1 MGARIAAHLANAG
14 LRPILLDIVPRK
26 LTAEEERRGL
36 SLESAAV
43 RNRIV
48 RAGLDAARKAKPAA
62 FFLPEFAD
70 RVRPGNFEDNL
81 DWLREADWIIEVVA
95 EDLKIKQALLERVEA
110 VRRPGSIV
118 SSNTSGLPLHR
129 IAQGRSEDF
138 RRHWLGTHFFN
149 PPRYMRLLEVI
160 PTADTLPEVVET
172 ISRFADRHLGKTV
185 VCAKDTPNFIA
196 NRIGT
201 FSALGAMRLLQ
212 EEDLTIEEVDALTG
226 PVLGFPKSATFRTAD
241 IVGLDVL
248 AHVVRNLYEN
258 LPDDECRE
266 LFRLPA
272 FVEKMLEKGQLGEKT
287 RQGFYKRIKQNGKT
301 EILTLDWKTLDY
313 RPRQK
318 ARFPALDMAR
328 NTDDLGER
336 LRLLLG
342 GKDKVSAL
350 FRRMLGDLFHYAA
363 LRVPEISDTVVE
375 VDQALRCGFNWEY
388 GPFQLWDAVGTD
400 AVVEIWRQQGRS
412 IPPLAETIL
421 KAKPRTFYLR
431 QEGRPYFFDLE
442 RARHK
447 FVPERP
453 GVILLS
459 DLRAVG
465 KVVRENPGA
474 SLVDLGDGVAC
485 LEFHTKMNA
494 LGPDILQMV
503 QVAVEQLQENFD
515 GLVVANQGRNFSV
528 GANLVLLLVTA
539 QEGEWDELDLVVR
552 QFQNATMS
560 LKYAPGPVVVAP
572 HGMALGGGCEI
583 TLHGARAHVAA
594 ESYIGLVEAGA
605 GLIPAGGG
613 CKEMLI
619 RALDAAEDDLDRLNR
634 VRHTFETIAL
644 ATVAT
649 SAEHARQLGFLRDAD
664 SVSMNGDR
672 LIADAKQTVLALI
685 AQGYRPGSPRTDIRV
700 PGEAAYAQMKLGV
713 HMMQRSGYAS
723 EHDGVVASKLA
734 YILSGGA
741 LNPSQ
746 TVSEQY
752 LLDLEREAFVS
763 LCGEP
768 KTQERIQHLLKTGKP
783 LRN

>member
-1 MGARIAAHLANAG
+1 MIRLETVAVLGAGVMGARIAAHLANAG

-172 ISRFADRHLGKTV
+172 ISRFAGRHLGKTV

-248 AHVVRNLYEN
+248 AHVVRNLYQN

-287 RQGFYKRIKQNGKT
+287 RQGFY
-301 EILTLDWKTLDY
+301 
-313 RPRQK
+313 
-318 ARFPALDMAR
+318 
-328 NTDDLGER
+328 
-336 LRLLLG
+336 
-342 GKDKVSAL
+342 
-350 FRRMLGDLFHYAA
+350 
-363 LRVPEISDTVVE
+363 
-375 VDQALRCGFNWEY
+375 
-388 GPFQLWDAVGTD
+388 
-400 AVVEIWRQQGRS
+400 
-412 IPPLAETIL
+412 
-421 KAKPRTFYLR
+421 
-431 QEGRPYFFDLE
+431 
-442 RARHK
+442 
-447 FVPERP
+447 
-453 GVILLS
+453 
-459 DLRAVG
+459 
-465 KVVRENPGA
+465 
-474 SLVDLGDGVAC
+474 
-485 LEFHTKMNA
+485 
-494 LGPDILQMV
+494 
-503 QVAVEQLQENFD
+503 
-515 GLVVANQGRNFSV
+515 
-528 GANLVLLLVTA
+528 
-539 QEGEWDELDLVVR
+539 
-552 QFQNATMS
+552 
-560 LKYAPGPVVVAP
+560 
-572 HGMALGGGCEI
+572 
-583 TLHGARAHVAA
+583 
-594 ESYIGLVEAGA
+594 
-605 GLIPAGGG
+605 
-613 CKEMLI
+613 
-619 RALDAAEDDLDRLNR
+619 
-634 VRHTFETIAL
+634 
-644 ATVAT
+644 
-649 SAEHARQLGFLRDAD
+649 
-664 SVSMNGDR
+664 
-672 LIADAKQTVLALI
+672 
-685 AQGYRPGSPRTDIRV
+685 
-700 PGEAAYAQMKLGV
+700 
-713 HMMQRSGYAS
+713 
-723 EHDGVVASKLA
+723 
-734 YILSGGA
+734 
-741 LNPSQ
+741 
-746 TVSEQY
+746 
-752 LLDLEREAFVS
+752 
-763 LCGEP
+763 
-768 KTQERIQHLLKTGKP
+768 
-783 LRN
+783 